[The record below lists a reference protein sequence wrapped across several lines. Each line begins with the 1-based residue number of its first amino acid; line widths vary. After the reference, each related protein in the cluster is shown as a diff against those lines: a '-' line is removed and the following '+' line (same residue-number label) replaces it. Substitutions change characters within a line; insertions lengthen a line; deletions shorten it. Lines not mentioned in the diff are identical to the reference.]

1 MAARRGGPGRWD
13 DDDDDYAPVYK
24 GNRNYDS
31 VGAKVGEAFSDLAVS
46 VRKVADRVLDDGG
59 TNRGGRFDER
69 RGSGSSNNAWGRA
82 RRAFS
87 MGDDSPPRS
96 QSSLPENCF
105 CDMRGF
111 ACPRHRG
118 REKWRQNHDYKIH
131 VEHNVDSAA
140 SDAALGAG
148 STLAGSTFGKCL
160 GSV

>member
-1 MAARRGGPGRWD
+1 MPRL
-13 DDDDDYAPVYK
+13 
-24 GNRNYDS
+24 
-31 VGAKVGEAFSDLAVS
+31 LAVS
-46 VRKVADRVLDDGG
+46 SPSDRGSLALSHAAPRARR

-131 VEHNVDSAA
+131 VEHNIDSAA